1 MKYLNQLIYNKN
13 NKHLTYISL
22 FSSAGIGCYGF
33 KQQGFKC
40 IATNEYLEKRIRIQ
54 KYNQKCEFDSGYIQG
69 DLYSKEVQDK
79 IYKELE
85 NNNINDLDVL
95 IATPPCQGM
104 SVANHKKNN
113 DEIKRNSLVV
123 ESIKIVSKIKPKFF
137 ILENVRAFLN
147 TICTDID
154 DIDKPIEEVINLNL
168 SGIYNILS
176 KVVNFKDY
184 GSQSS
189 RTRTLVIG
197 VRKDLVNISP
207 EQLFPKEQKAKTL
220 KSLIADLSSLKV
232 MGEISENDIYHS
244 YRNFDIK
251 MLPWI
256 EKIKEGESAFD
267 NVEINRIPHKIEDGK
282 IVFNKNKNGDKY
294 SRWYWDKVAPCI
306 HTRNDILA
314 SQSTI
319 HPSDNR
325 VFSIR
330 ELMRMMTIPNEF
342 KWSNIDFETL
352 NNLSSIEKKKYLKQE
367 ELNIR
372 HCIGEAVPTKI
383 FEQIAQNIKKVLN
396 QKVLSI
402 NEINKIINEF
412 NLQELDNLKIF
423 IKDNPCK
430 YDINTLYNIAEL
442 SNINR
447 NETKAYFTR
456 EDIVFNMVSKL
467 PAFDDRKSIKIL
479 EPSVGIGNFLPL
491 LFKKYKNISNVILD
505 VIDMDKN
512 SFEIL
517 KILLEKTKIPKNF
530 TINFI
535 NEDFLIW
542 ENEYLYDLVVGNP
555 PYGKVINE
563 KNLLDSYK
571 AISQNKETNNLFSF
585 FIEKAINLAKYIS
598 LIVPKS
604 LINAPEFNKTRNI
617 LENKNLHSI
626 TDYGEKAFKGV
637 KIETVSFL
645 LDTYKKEIFE
655 QIKVESYITNTLFYQ
670 NKNYIFSK
678 KFPYWLIYRNEF
690 FDMVVQ
696 KMQLDIFETFRDRQ
710 ITKKHTLNSGK
721 FRVLKSRNIDNNG
734 IKNIENY
741 DCFINEIDS
750 FVVSKYLNEKD
761 IVLIPNLTYYPRA
774 TFLPKNSIV
783 DGSVAILKAKNGVE
797 VTKEHLDYYSSEE
810 FTEYYKIARNRGTRS
825 LNIDNNSAK
834 FFGIL
839 IEKEIKYKY
848 HKERTIMTKL
858 IYGANGQLKF
868 ESEKDLYVSIG
879 FLAKTNMRLY
889 IENNHV
895 NHSGGEPAWAEEWR
909 MSFSHIPENIPESL
923 KNSIK
928 PNKDGSN
935 PRLNNKEFINS
946 LLKVQHNFQLG
957 NTQNIDNIRNT
968 IPEEYLNDFNYGL
981 TL

>member
-1 MKYLNQLIYNKN
+1 MKALS
-13 NKHLTYISL
+13 YISL

-33 KQQGFKC
+33 KQHGFKC
-40 IATNEYLEKRIRIQ
+40 IATNEYLEKRIKIQ
-54 KYNQKCEFDSGYIQG
+54 QYNNKCDYESGYIQG
-69 DLYSKEVQDK
+69 DLSKKEIQEK

-104 SVANHKKNN
+104 SVANHKKND

-123 ESIKIVSKIKPKFF
+123 ESIKIVKEIKPKFF
-137 ILENVRAFLN
+137 IFENVRAFLN

-154 DIDKPIEEVINLNL
+154 NIDKPIEEAINLNL
-168 SGIYNILS
+168 AGDYNILS
-176 KVVNFKDY
+176 QVINFKDF

-197 VRKDLVNISP
+197 VRKDLINISP
-207 EQLFPKEQKAKTL
+207 EQLFPKEQNAKTL
-220 KSLIADLSSLKV
+220 RKLISDLEPLKN
-232 MGEISENDIYHS
+232 MGEVCKNDIYHS
-244 YRNFDIK
+244 FRSFDTK

-256 EKIKEGESAFD
+256 ENIKEGQSAFD
-267 NVEINRIPHKIEDGK
+267 NIEKERIPHKIEDGK

-314 SQSTI
+314 SQNTI

-330 ELMRMMTIPNEF
+330 ELMLMMTIPNDF
-342 KWSNIDFETL
+342 KWSNRDFDTL
-352 NNLSSIEKKKYLKQE
+352 NNLSIDEKRKYLKQE

-402 NEINKIINEF
+402 NEINKTVDEY
-412 NLQELDNLKIF
+412 NLQNLNNLRIF

-430 YDINTLYNIAEL
+430 YEINTLYNIVEL

-467 PAFDDRKSIKIL
+467 PNFDDKKLLKIL

-491 LFKKYKNISNVILD
+491 LFKKYKNVSKVILD
-505 VIDMDKN
+505 AIDVDKN
-512 SFEIL
+512 SLEIL
-517 KILLEKTKIPKNF
+517 KLLLEKTKIPKNF
-530 TINFI
+530 IINFI
-535 NEDFLIW
+535 NEDFLLW
-542 ENEYLYDLVVGNP
+542 KNEYLYDLVVGNP

-563 KNLLDSYK
+563 KSLLDSYK

-585 FIEKAINLAKYIS
+585 FIEKSMRLGKYVS

-604 LINAPEFNKTRNI
+604 LINAPEFNKTRDI
-617 LENKNLHSI
+617 LEKSNLHSI

-645 LDTYKKEIFE
+645 LDTYKKEKAE
-655 QIKVESYITNTLFYQ
+655 QIKTESYITNTLVYQ

-678 KFPYWLIYRNEF
+678 NFPYWLIYRNDF
-690 FDMVVQ
+690 FDMVIE
-696 KMQLDIFETFRDRQ
+696 KMQLDIFESFRDRQ

-721 FRVLKSRNIDNNG
+721 FRVLKSRNIDNNSV
-734 IKNIENY
+734 KDIENY

-750 FVVSKYLNEKD
+750 FAVSKYLNQND
-761 IVLIPNLTYYPRA
+761 IVLVPNLTYYPRA

-783 DGSVAILKAKNGVE
+783 DGSVAILKPKNGIE
-797 VTKEHLDYYSSEE
+797 VTKKHLDYYSSEE

-834 FFGIL
+834 FFGLL
-839 IEKEIKYKY
+839 IE
-848 HKERTIMTKL
+848 
-858 IYGANGQLKF
+858 
-868 ESEKDLYVSIG
+868 V
-879 FLAKTNMRLY
+879 
-889 IENNHV
+889 
-895 NHSGGEPAWAEEWR
+895 
-909 MSFSHIPENIPESL
+909 
-923 KNSIK
+923 
-928 PNKDGSN
+928 
-935 PRLNNKEFINS
+935 
-946 LLKVQHNFQLG
+946 
-957 NTQNIDNIRNT
+957 
-968 IPEEYLNDFNYGL
+968 
-981 TL
+981 

>member
-1 MKYLNQLIYNKN
+1 MKHLNKSTYTKN
-13 NKHLTYISL
+13 NKYLTYISL
-22 FSSAGIGCYGF
+22 FSSAGIGCHGF

-40 IATNEYLEKRIRIQ
+40 IATNEYLEKRIKIQ
-54 KYNQKCEFDSGYIQG
+54 KYNDKCEFNTGYIQG
-69 DLYSKEVQDK
+69 DLSSKEVQDK

-85 NNNINDLDVL
+85 NNNIDDLDVL

-104 SVANHKKNN
+104 SVANHKKNDN
-113 DEIKRNSLVV
+113 EIKRNSLVV
-123 ESIKIVSKIKPKFF
+123 ESIKIVKEIKPKFF
-137 ILENVRAFLN
+137 IFENVRAFLN
-147 TICTDID
+147 TFCTDID
-154 DIDKPIEEVINLNL
+154 NIDKPIQETINLNL
-168 SGIYNILS
+168 CGNYNILF
-176 KVVNFKDY
+176 KVINFKDY

-197 VRKDLVNISP
+197 VRKDLINISP
-207 EQLFPKEQKAKTL
+207 EQLFPKEQNAKTL
-220 KSLIADLSSLKV
+220 RKLISDLEPLKN
-232 MGEISENDIYHS
+232 MGEICKNDIYHS
-244 YRNFDIK
+244 FRNFDTK
-251 MLPWI
+251 MLAWI
-256 EKIKEGESAFD
+256 ENIKEGQSAFD
-267 NVEINRIPHKIEDGK
+267 NIEKERIPHKIENGK

-294 SRWYWDKVAPCI
+294 SRCYWDKIAPCV

-314 SQSTI
+314 SQNTV
-319 HPSDNR
+319 HPNDNR

-330 ELMRMMTIPNEF
+330 ELMLMMTIPNDF
-342 KWSNIDFETL
+342 KWSNKEFETL
-352 NNLSSIEKKKYLKQE
+352 NNLSNVQKKEFLKQE

-430 YDINTLYNIAEL
+430 YDINTLYNIVEL

-467 PAFDDRKSIKIL
+467 PNFDGKKLVKIL
-479 EPSVGIGNFLPL
+479 EPSAGIGNFLPL
-491 LFKKYKNISNVILD
+491 LFRKYKNVPKVILD
-505 VIDMDKN
+505 VIDIDKN
-512 SFEIL
+512 SLEISKL
-517 KILLEKTKIPKNF
+517 LLEKTKIPKNF
-530 TINFI
+530 IINFI
-535 NEDFLIW
+535 NEDFLLW
-542 ENEYLYDLVVGNP
+542 KNEYLYDLVVGNP
-555 PYGKVINE
+555 PYGKVVNE

-585 FIEKAINLAKYIS
+585 FIEKAMKLAKYIS

-604 LINAPEFNKTRNI
+604 LINTPEFNKTREI

-645 LDTYKKEIFE
+645 LDTYKREKFE
-655 QIKVESYITNTLFYQ
+655 QIKIESYITNTLFYQ
-670 NKNYIFSK
+670 NKDYIFSK

-690 FDMVVQ
+690 FDMVVE

-721 FRVLKSRNIDNNG
+721 FRVLKSRNIENNG
-734 IKNIENY
+734 IKNIEDY
-741 DCFINEIDS
+741 DCFINKIDS
-750 FVVSKYLNEKD
+750 FVVSKYLNEKN

-783 DGSVAILKAKNGVE
+783 DGSVAILKPKNGIE
-797 VTKEHLDYYSSEE
+797 ITKKHLDYYSSDE

-834 FFGIL
+834 FFG
-839 IEKEIKYKY
+839 
-848 HKERTIMTKL
+848 
-858 IYGANGQLKF
+858 
-868 ESEKDLYVSIG
+868 
-879 FLAKTNMRLY
+879 
-889 IENNHV
+889 
-895 NHSGGEPAWAEEWR
+895 
-909 MSFSHIPENIPESL
+909 
-923 KNSIK
+923 
-928 PNKDGSN
+928 
-935 PRLNNKEFINS
+935 
-946 LLKVQHNFQLG
+946 LLKLK
-957 NTQNIDNIRNT
+957 
-968 IPEEYLNDFNYGL
+968 
-981 TL
+981 

>member
-1 MKYLNQLIYNKN
+1 MNTLSLFDFLNNSQGKN
-13 NKHLTYISL
+13 IKSLTYISL

-33 KQQGFKC
+33 KQQGFRC
-40 IATNEYLEKRIRIQ
+40 IATNEYLEKRIKIQ
-54 KYNQKCEFDSGYIQG
+54 QYNNKCEYESGYIQG
-69 DLYSKEVQDK
+69 DLSKKEIQNK

-85 NNNINDLDVL
+85 NNNINNLDVL

-104 SVANHKKNN
+104 SVANHKKND

-123 ESIKIVSKIKPKFF
+123 ESIKIVKEIKPKFF
-137 ILENVRAFLN
+137 IFENVRAFLN
-147 TICTDID
+147 TVCTDID
-154 DIDKPIEEVINLNL
+154 NIDKPIGEAINLNL

-176 KVVNFKDY
+176 KVINFKDY

-197 VRKDLVNISP
+197 VRKDLINISP
-207 EQLFPKEQKAKTL
+207 EQLFPKEQNAKTL
-220 KSLIADLSSLKV
+220 RKLISNLEPLKN
-232 MGEISENDIYHS
+232 MGEICKNDIYHS
-244 YRNFDIK
+244 FRSFDTK

-256 EKIKEGESAFD
+256 ENIKEGQSAFD
-267 NVEINRIPHKIEDGK
+267 NIEKERIPHKIEDGK

-314 SQSTI
+314 SQNTI
-319 HPSDNR
+319 HPRDNR

-330 ELMRMMTIPNEF
+330 ELMLMMTIPNEF
-342 KWSNIDFETL
+342 KWSNIEFETL
-352 NNLSSIEKKKYLKQE
+352 NNLTNGEKKKFLKQE

-396 QKVLSI
+396 QKILSI
-402 NEINKIINEF
+402 NEINKIIDEY
-412 NLQELDNLKIF
+412 NLENLENLKTF

-430 YDINTLYNIAEL
+430 YNVNTLYNIAEL
-442 SNINR
+442 SNVNR

-467 PAFDDRKSIKIL
+467 PNFNDKKLIKIL

-491 LFKKYKNISNVILD
+491 LFKKYKNISKVILD
-505 VIDMDKN
+505 VIDIDKN

-517 KILLEKTKIPKNF
+517 KKLLEKTKVPKNF

-542 ENEYLYDLVVGNP
+542 KNEYLYDLVVGNP

-563 KNLLDSYK
+563 KNLLDFYK
-571 AISQNKETNNLFSF
+571 AISQNRDTNNLFSF
-585 FIEKAINLAKYIS
+585 FIEKSMKLGKYVS

-604 LINAPEFNKTRNI
+604 LINAPEFNKTRDI
-617 LENKNLHSI
+617 LEKSNLHSI

-645 LDTYKKEIFE
+645 LDTQKKYISKEIK
-655 QIKVESYITNTLFYQ
+655 IESYITDTIFYQ

-721 FRVLKSRNIDNNG
+721 FRVLKSRNIENNG
-734 IKNIENY
+734 IKNIEDY

-750 FVVSKYLNEKD
+750 FVVSKYLNQSD

-783 DGSVAILKAKNGVE
+783 DGSVAILKPKNGIE
-797 VTKEHLDYYSSEE
+797 VTKKHLDYYSSKE

-834 FFGIL
+834 FFG
-839 IEKEIKYKY
+839 
-848 HKERTIMTKL
+848 
-858 IYGANGQLKF
+858 
-868 ESEKDLYVSIG
+868 
-879 FLAKTNMRLY
+879 
-889 IENNHV
+889 
-895 NHSGGEPAWAEEWR
+895 
-909 MSFSHIPENIPESL
+909 
-923 KNSIK
+923 
-928 PNKDGSN
+928 
-935 PRLNNKEFINS
+935 
-946 LLKVQHNFQLG
+946 LLKL
-957 NTQNIDNIRNT
+957 
-968 IPEEYLNDFNYGL
+968 E
-981 TL
+981 

>member
-1 MKYLNQLIYNKN
+1 MKHLNKSTYTKN
-13 NKHLTYISL
+13 NKYLTYISL
-22 FSSAGIGCYGF
+22 FSSAGIGCHGF

-40 IATNEYLEKRIRIQ
+40 IATNEYLEKRIKIQ
-54 KYNQKCEFDSGYIQG
+54 KYNDKCEFNTGYIQG
-69 DLYSKEVQDK
+69 DLSSKEVQDK

-85 NNNINDLDVL
+85 NNNIDDLDVL

-104 SVANHKKNN
+104 SVANHKKNDN
-113 DEIKRNSLVV
+113 EIKRNSLVV
-123 ESIKIVSKIKPKFF
+123 ESIKIVKEIKPKFF
-137 ILENVRAFLN
+137 IFENVRAFLN
-147 TICTDID
+147 TFCTDID
-154 DIDKPIEEVINLNL
+154 NQDKPIQETINLNL
-168 SGIYNILS
+168 CGNYNILF
-176 KVVNFKDY
+176 KVINFKDY

-197 VRKDLVNISP
+197 VRKDLINISP
-207 EQLFPKEQKAKTL
+207 EQLFPKEQNAKTL
-220 KSLIADLSSLKV
+220 RKLISDLEPLKN
-232 MGEISENDIYHS
+232 MGEICKNDIYHS
-244 YRNFDIK
+244 FRNFDTK
-251 MLPWI
+251 MLAWI
-256 EKIKEGESAFD
+256 ENIKEGQSAFD
-267 NVEINRIPHKIEDGK
+267 NIEKERIPHKIENGK

-294 SRWYWDKVAPCI
+294 SRCYWDKIAPCV

-314 SQSTI
+314 SQNTV
-319 HPSDNR
+319 HPNDNR

-330 ELMRMMTIPNEF
+330 ELMLMMTIPNDF
-342 KWSNIDFETL
+342 KWSNKEFETL
-352 NNLSSIEKKKYLKQE
+352 NNLSNVQKKEFLKQE

-430 YDINTLYNIAEL
+430 YDINTLYNIVEL

-467 PAFDDRKSIKIL
+467 PNFDGKKLVKIL
-479 EPSVGIGNFLPL
+479 EPSAGIGNFLPL
-491 LFKKYKNISNVILD
+491 LFRKYKNVPKVILD
-505 VIDMDKN
+505 VIDIDKN
-512 SFEIL
+512 SLEISKL
-517 KILLEKTKIPKNF
+517 LLEKTKIPKNF
-530 TINFI
+530 IINFI
-535 NEDFLIW
+535 NEDFLLW
-542 ENEYLYDLVVGNP
+542 KNEYLYDLVVGNP

-585 FIEKAINLAKYIS
+585 FIEKAMKLAKYIS

-604 LINAPEFNKTRNI
+604 LINAPEFNKTREI

-645 LDTYKKEIFE
+645 LDTYKREKFE
-655 QIKVESYITNTLFYQ
+655 QIKIESYITNTLFYQ
-670 NKNYIFSK
+670 NKDYIFSK

-690 FDMVVQ
+690 FDMVVE

-721 FRVLKSRNIDNNG
+721 FRVLKSRNIENNG
-734 IKNIENY
+734 IKNIEDY

-750 FVVSKYLNEKD
+750 FVVSKYLNEKN

-783 DGSVAILKAKNGVE
+783 DGSVAILKPKNGIE
-797 VTKEHLDYYSSEE
+797 ITKKHLDYYSSDE

-834 FFGIL
+834 FFG
-839 IEKEIKYKY
+839 
-848 HKERTIMTKL
+848 
-858 IYGANGQLKF
+858 
-868 ESEKDLYVSIG
+868 
-879 FLAKTNMRLY
+879 
-889 IENNHV
+889 
-895 NHSGGEPAWAEEWR
+895 
-909 MSFSHIPENIPESL
+909 
-923 KNSIK
+923 
-928 PNKDGSN
+928 
-935 PRLNNKEFINS
+935 
-946 LLKVQHNFQLG
+946 LLKLK
-957 NTQNIDNIRNT
+957 
-968 IPEEYLNDFNYGL
+968 
-981 TL
+981 

>member
-1 MKYLNQLIYNKN
+1 MKHLNKSTYTKN
-13 NKHLTYISL
+13 NKYLTYISL
-22 FSSAGIGCYGF
+22 FSSAGIGCHGF

-40 IATNEYLEKRIRIQ
+40 IATNEYLEKRIKIQ
-54 KYNQKCEFDSGYIQG
+54 KYNDKCEFNTGYIQG
-69 DLYSKEVQDK
+69 DLSSKEVQDK

-85 NNNINDLDVL
+85 NNNIDDLDVL

-104 SVANHKKNN
+104 SVANHKKNDN
-113 DEIKRNSLVV
+113 EIKRNSLVV
-123 ESIKIVSKIKPKFF
+123 ESIKIVKEIKPKFF
-137 ILENVRAFLN
+137 IFENVRAFLN
-147 TICTDID
+147 TFCTDID
-154 DIDKPIEEVINLNL
+154 NQDKPIQETINLNL
-168 SGIYNILS
+168 CGNYNILF
-176 KVVNFKDY
+176 KVINFKDY

-197 VRKDLVNISP
+197 VRKDLINISP
-207 EQLFPKEQKAKTL
+207 EQLFPKEQNAKTL
-220 KSLIADLSSLKV
+220 RKLISDLEPLKN
-232 MGEISENDIYHS
+232 MGEICKNDIYHS
-244 YRNFDIK
+244 FRNFDTK
-251 MLPWI
+251 MLAWI
-256 EKIKEGESAFD
+256 ENIKEGQSAFD
-267 NVEINRIPHKIEDGK
+267 NIEKERIPHKIENGK

-294 SRWYWDKVAPCI
+294 SRCYWDKIAPCV

-314 SQSTI
+314 SQNTV
-319 HPSDNR
+319 HPNDNR

-330 ELMRMMTIPNEF
+330 ELMLMMTIPNDF
-342 KWSNIDFETL
+342 KWSNKEFETL
-352 NNLSSIEKKKYLKQE
+352 NNLSNVQKKEFLKQE

-430 YDINTLYNIAEL
+430 YNINTLYNIVEL

-467 PAFDDRKSIKIL
+467 PNFDGKKLVKIL
-479 EPSVGIGNFLPL
+479 EPSAGIGNFLPL
-491 LFKKYKNISNVILD
+491 LFRKYKNVPKVILD
-505 VIDMDKN
+505 VIDIDKN
-512 SFEIL
+512 SLEISKL
-517 KILLEKTKIPKNF
+517 LLEKTKIPKNF
-530 TINFI
+530 IINFI
-535 NEDFLIW
+535 NEDFLLW
-542 ENEYLYDLVVGNP
+542 KNEYLYDLVVGNP
-555 PYGKVINE
+555 PYGKVVNE

-585 FIEKAINLAKYIS
+585 FIEKAMKLAKYIS

-604 LINAPEFNKTRNI
+604 LINAPEFNKTREI

-645 LDTYKKEIFE
+645 LDTYKREKFE
-655 QIKVESYITNTLFYQ
+655 QIKIESYITNTLFYQ
-670 NKNYIFSK
+670 NKDYIFSK

-690 FDMVVQ
+690 FDMVVE

-721 FRVLKSRNIDNNG
+721 FRVLKSRNIENNG
-734 IKNIENY
+734 IKNIEDY

-750 FVVSKYLNEKD
+750 FVVSKYLNEKN

-783 DGSVAILKAKNGVE
+783 DGSVAILKPKNGIE
-797 VTKEHLDYYSSEE
+797 ITKKHLDYYSSDE

-834 FFGIL
+834 FFG
-839 IEKEIKYKY
+839 
-848 HKERTIMTKL
+848 
-858 IYGANGQLKF
+858 
-868 ESEKDLYVSIG
+868 
-879 FLAKTNMRLY
+879 
-889 IENNHV
+889 
-895 NHSGGEPAWAEEWR
+895 
-909 MSFSHIPENIPESL
+909 
-923 KNSIK
+923 
-928 PNKDGSN
+928 
-935 PRLNNKEFINS
+935 
-946 LLKVQHNFQLG
+946 LLKLK
-957 NTQNIDNIRNT
+957 
-968 IPEEYLNDFNYGL
+968 
-981 TL
+981 